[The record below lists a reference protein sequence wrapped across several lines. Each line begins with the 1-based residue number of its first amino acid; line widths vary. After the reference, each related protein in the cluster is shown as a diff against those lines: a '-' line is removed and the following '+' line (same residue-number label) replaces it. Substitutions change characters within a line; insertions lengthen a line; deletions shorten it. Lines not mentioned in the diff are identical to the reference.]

1 MLPYLD
7 TSVVVSL
14 LWKDSHT
21 ARAEAFM
28 AKQGA
33 QQGSAPIVSDHAG
46 AEFAAT
52 VGRLVRVSA
61 MTKPEATGLFA
72 LFDAWVA
79 GEVQWTLAT
88 AADVAQATA
97 WMRRLDLTLRAPDA
111 NHVALAHRLGAT
123 LVTFDDAMA
132 VAAHRLGVPVAPT

>member
-14 LWKDSHT
+14 LWSDSHT

-33 QQGSAPIVSDHAG
+33 QQGPAPIVSDHAG

-61 MTKPEATGLFA
+61 MTKPEATGLFS

-88 AADVAQATA
+88 AADLAQATA

-111 NHVALAHRLGAT
+111 IHVALAHRLGAT
-123 LVTFDDAMA
+123 LVTFDEGMAIAARRLGVA
-132 VAAHRLGVPVAPT
+132 VAAA